1 MHITNSIFDL
11 DSILDLPNLIRALE
25 ICGVQ
30 MSEADF
36 ELKNMGVPHSPT
48 ALPKGKMAVYIF
60 LNGEKCLKVG
70 KAGLKSNARY
80 TSQHYSVGRTSS
92 TLAKSI
98 VKTPER
104 VGMEKMEEGK
114 VGAWIKSQ
122 TRRINILLDSG
133 HSRDILNFVEAFYI
147 LRLKPVYEGQSR

>member
-1 MHITNSIFDL
+1 MHITNSIL
-11 DSILDLPNLIRALE
+11 NSIPELIRALE

-30 MSEADF
+30 MSKADF
-36 ELKNMGVPHSPT
+36 EPKNMGVPHSPPT

-60 LNGEKCLKVG
+60 LHGKKCLKVG
-70 KAGLKSNARY
+70 KAGPKSNARY

-104 VGMEKMEEGK
+104 VGMEKMEEEK

-122 TRRINILLDSG
+122 TRRINILLDGG